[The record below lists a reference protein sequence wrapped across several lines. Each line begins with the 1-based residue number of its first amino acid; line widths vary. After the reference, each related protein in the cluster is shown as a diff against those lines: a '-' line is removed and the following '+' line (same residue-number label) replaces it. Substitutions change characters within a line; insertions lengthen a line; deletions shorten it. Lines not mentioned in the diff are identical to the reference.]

1 VADTVDPLAGSYF
14 VEYLTDQI
22 EEQVWRY
29 LEKIDEMGGAVAA
42 VEQGFIQ
49 QEIRRSAYET
59 QKAIERGEQVVVGV
73 NRFRIEEE
81 TPPQLLRVDPAVE
94 EKQKQKLQAVRQS
107 RDAQAVQDS
116 LQRLERAARG
126 TDNLMPYI
134 LDAVRAYATI
144 GEICDTL
151 RNVFGEYHA
160 H

>member
-1 VADTVDPLAGSYF
+1 
-14 VEYLTDQI
+14 
-22 EEQVWRY
+22 
-29 LEKIDEMGGAVAA
+29 
-42 VEQGFIQ
+42 
-49 QEIRRSAYET
+49 
-59 QKAIERGEQVVVGV
+59 VVGV